1 MFALLAI
8 RRESGP
14 TATTTESRMSRATG
28 KHQTTEDWG
37 VGRGLHGPV
46 QAKLSIGAVNDPLE
60 AEADRIAEQVH
71 RQPERDA
78 GDDRG
83 QQERKPSPND
93 ASVPSANDLRV
104 GSGRPLETSL
114 RDVYEPRFGFDFSRV
129 RIYSNQ
135 EAARSAESLGAR
147 AYTMGPDIVFSGGAY
162 RPGTAEGQKLLA
174 HELTHIV
181 QQGHAPAISAR
192 RGQLAVRQTT
202 PAIQRD
208 PQPNAPPTKTGEGEI
223 KIGIT
228 KRYNP
233 DFASRDEV
241 VRALTDRLTKEMAL
255 QGTGKLAI
263 SRSVEV
269 AVRKLFQGN
278 PGNPTGDGWFV
289 ARMSKNDMPTDSPA
303 DFAAKVGAQLPD
315 FIPRKQMMHLDNDP
329 VPGSADT
336 SATGRVKE
344 AVKEKIGEMGKPPKD
359 EGNPPVEAPGTK
371 PTMGSPSPG
380 QHTIS
385 TPTQTFG
392 DKSPRKPSPPV
403 APATGAQD
411 DVRKIVQALDKTA
424 LIPAAAKGTPKA
436 TDFITD
442 AEEYAETIAQQLTE
456 AERKKRST
464 VYLIIGDN
472 YYKPKIPDDLKEI
485 FDKLES
491 MVRQIANALPAGV
504 KDVDEVIITP
514 SRATNI
520 QQKVKLH

>member
-1 MFALLAI
+1 MFASLAI

-14 TATTTESRMSRATG
+14 PATMTESRMRRATG
-28 KHQTTEDWG
+28 KHQTTDDGG
-37 VGRGLHGPV
+37 VGRGLHGPL
-46 QAKLSIGAVNDPLE
+46 QAKLSIGAVNNPLE

-78 GDDRG
+78 GDDSA

-93 ASVPSANDLRV
+93 ASVSSANGLRV

-135 EAARSAESLGAR
+135 EAAGSAESLGAR
-147 AYTMGPDIVFSGGAY
+147 AYTMGPNIVFSGGGY

-181 QQGHAPAISAR
+181 QQGHAPAINAR

-228 KRYNP
+228 KRYDP

-241 VRALTDRLTKEMAL
+241 VRALTDRLTKERAL
-255 QGTGKLAI
+255 Q
-263 SRSVEV
+263 
-269 AVRKLFQGN
+269 
-278 PGNPTGDGWFV
+278 PTGSLLTGNVKYAVERLVRDNLDGWTWFQE
-289 ARMSKNDMPTDSPA
+289 RESKDDMPTSPA
-303 DFAAKVGAQLPD
+303 DFAAEVGTHLPD
-315 FIPRKQMMHLDNDP
+315 FIPREQMKHLEKDP
-329 VPGSADT
+329 VKHTGAT
-336 SATGRVKE
+336 TATGKVKE
-344 AVKEKIGEMGKPPKD
+344 ALKEKIGEMGKPPKD

-371 PTMGSPSPG
+371 PTMGSPRPG

-392 DKSPRKPSPPV
+392 DKSPRKPSPPA

-411 DVRKIVQALDKTA
+411 DVQKIVQALDKTA
-424 LIPAAAKGTPKA
+424 LIPAAAKGTPQA
-436 TDFITD
+436 TDFITN
-442 AEEYAETIAQQLTE
+442 AREYAETIERQLTE
-456 AERKKRST
+456 AESTKRST

-485 FDKLES
+485 FDKLERI
-491 MVRQIANALPAGV
+491 VRQIANALPAGV